1 MVEDMLL
8 KEDELVEELNRLTVQ
23 YEQGDKELRATLQ
36 KLEDDWAEERSSS
49 ERKLRE
55 TKKIYEKT
63 CFDIEQLLSELAQ
76 KQ

>member
-8 KEDELVEELNRLTVQ
+8 KEDELVEELNRLTVEYQ
-23 YEQGDKELRATLQ
+23 QGDKELRATLQ

-63 CFDIEQLLSELAQ
+63 CFDIEQLQSELAQ

>member
-1 MVEDMLL
+1 M
-8 KEDELVEELNRLTVQ
+8 
-23 YEQGDKELRATLQ
+23 RATLQ

-63 CFDIEQLLSELAQ
+63 CFDIEQLLSELA
-76 KQ
+76 

>member
-63 CFDIEQLLSELAQ
+63 CFDIEQLQSELAQ